1 MDFTAD
7 RETRIAA
14 LTIGY
19 ADACPGRWAPVW
31 AGYSLAAGAFP
42 IVGRICMDQTLVD
55 VTAIPEVRAGD
66 PVTLLGE
73 SGGAAISACDMA
85 EQAGTIANEILSRLG
100 SRLER
105 WPVGQ
110 TEPAWSL
117 RWPWPGRRL
126 EPGRHRAE
134 TKKLLLNKFRRRYF
148 QENQASLLS
157 FRVMQLFSGQRCSCE
172 EFPSSRPGQRS

>member
-1 MDFTAD
+1 MNTQAMAWILPQTGRRDSRPHHRLCRWPA
-7 RETRIAA
+7 
-14 LTIGY
+14 
-19 ADACPGRWAPVW
+19 PGVGPGVGRVLL
-31 AGYSLAAGAFP
+31 GGRRVP

-73 SGGAAISACDMA
+73 SGGSAISACDMA

-110 TEPAWSL
+110 TEPARSL

-134 TKKLLLNKFRRRYF
+134 KKTPSEQVQK
-148 QENQASLLS
+148 EI
-157 FRVMQLFSGQRCSCE
+157 FSGES
-172 EFPSSRPGQRS
+172 GQLVELEGHAALFRAALFL